1 MIVNEAFGRRRYM
14 NGANPIGRRVR
25 YLAPNGAPPGPW
37 FEIVGIVQDFSMTPT
52 DLGEAPYIYHPA
64 SAGSVA
70 PLVMGVRA
78 RGDRAAVAQR
88 VRAVAGE
95 LGPEILIG
103 DLRPLEDLARN
114 ADLGPL
120 VAAGAVAGIVLLGL
134 VLSAVSIYSLVS
146 VSVARRMRE
155 IGLRSALG
163 ASSGRV
169 LASIV
174 SKAAWLVGSGIA
186 VGNGVLMVGITLASG
201 QFPVAFVTRALVI
214 TSGIMLTVGLLACI
228 APARR
233 ALRINPT
240 EALRQL

>member
-1 MIVNEAFGRRRYM
+1 
-14 NGANPIGRRVR
+14 
-25 YLAPNGAPPGPW
+25 
-37 FEIVGIVQDFSMTPT
+37 MTPT
-52 DLGEAPYIYHPA
+52 DFGEAPYIFHPA

-70 PLVMGVRA
+70 PLRDGRACQGRPAPRWRTRPSRCRRA
-78 RGDRAAVAQR
+78 RPGNSARRLAAAR
-88 VRAVAGE
+88 
-95 LGPEILIG
+95 GPG
-103 DLRPLEDLARN
+103 AK

-120 VAAGAVAGIVLLGL
+120 VAAGAVGRSSLGL

-163 ASSGRV
+163 AARAGCWPASSEG
-169 LASIV
+169 
-174 SKAAWLVGSGIA
+174 AWLVGSGIA

-201 QFPVAFVTRALVI
+201 HFPVAFVTRSLMI